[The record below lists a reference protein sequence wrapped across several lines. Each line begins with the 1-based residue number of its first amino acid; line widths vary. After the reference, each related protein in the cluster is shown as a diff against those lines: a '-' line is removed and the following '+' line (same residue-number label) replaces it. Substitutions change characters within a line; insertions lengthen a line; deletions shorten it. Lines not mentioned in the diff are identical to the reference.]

1 MLEAAVRELKDE
13 IAGRDGTNVAGAA
26 FARRVNE
33 LLSVFYDDIGE
44 ITNVSTRALFDLF
57 VIKVLYVERRSTDAS
72 VVDYLG
78 QLLDRYLYA
87 RELFPV
93 GEGGKPG
100 WIYLSDLIQ
109 ETRQRAR
116 FQNLFEAYRKYADS
130 SLFVSGVFP
139 RALRRRR
146 GRQGAVPS
154 IDRSYYVTTGKRCYR
169 LAARHELAGF
179 TQQRAL
185 LEKLAAYFEVYM
197 EALNELSERYVM
209 GFDLHL
215 IADKMLDNFNRYRQT
230 GEERFLQNA
239 RRYAAIL
246 KVDPSAFPSLLKY
259 ARARG
264 YEAGPPGSEPVAW
277 PPPVIPSAA
286 RNLLADW
293 LRAVPDRSGTSP
305 ILTPESPLPFTLQ
318 GQVEGKGGPPLDSH
332 LALL

>member
-1 MLEAAVRELKDE
+1 MLEAAVRELKEE
-13 IAGRDGTNVAGAA
+13 IAGRDGTNVAGAT
-26 FARRVNE
+26 FTRRVNE

-44 ITNVSTRALFDLF
+44 ITSVTTRALFDLF

-78 QLLDRYLYA
+78 QLLDRYLYT
-87 RELFPV
+87 RELFPA

-100 WIYLSDLIQ
+100 WFYLSDLIQ

-116 FQNLFEAYRKYADS
+116 FQNLFEAYRKYADN
-130 SLFVSGVFP
+130 SLFVAGVFP

-146 GRQGAVPS
+146 GRAGPVPS

-169 LAARHELAGF
+169 LAARHELAEL
-179 TQQRAL
+179 TQQRAP

-197 EALNELSERYVM
+197 EALNELSERYIM

-246 KVDPSAFPSLLKY
+246 KLDPDAFPSLLRR
-259 ARARG
+259 ARA
-264 YEAGPPGSEPVAW
+264 
-277 PPPVIPSAA
+277 PS
-286 RNLLADW
+286 
-293 LRAVPDRSGTSP
+293 
-305 ILTPESPLPFTLQ
+305 
-318 GQVEGKGGPPLDSH
+318 
-332 LALL
+332 

>member
-13 IAGRDGTNVAGAA
+13 IAGRDGTNIAGAT
-26 FARRVNE
+26 FAQRVNG

-78 QLLDRYLYA
+78 QLLDRYLYT

-100 WIYLSDLIQ
+100 WFYLSDLIQ

-116 FQNLFEAYRKYADS
+116 FQNLFEAYRKYADN

-146 GRQGAVPS
+146 GRAGPVPS

-197 EALNELSERYVM
+197 EALNELSERYIM

-215 IADKMLDNFNRYRQT
+215 IADKMLDNFNHYRQT
-230 GEERFLQNA
+230 GEERYLQNA

-246 KVDPSAFPSLLKY
+246 KLDPDAFPSLLKY
-259 ARARG
+259 ARTRG
-264 YEAGPPGSEPVAW
+264 YAVEGPGTRPVA
-277 PPPVIPSAA
+277 
-286 RNLLADW
+286 
-293 LRAVPDRSGTSP
+293 
-305 ILTPESPLPFTLQ
+305 
-318 GQVEGKGGPPLDSH
+318 
-332 LALL
+332 